1 VDLVWCPRILV
12 LLALAFVFIV
22 IYYAFFS
29 DCLRL
34 TSHTL
39 NEYDDDD
46 G

>member
-1 VDLVWCPRILV
+1 MFR
-12 LLALAFVFIV
+12 
-22 IYYAFFS
+22 

-46 G
+46 VSVIL